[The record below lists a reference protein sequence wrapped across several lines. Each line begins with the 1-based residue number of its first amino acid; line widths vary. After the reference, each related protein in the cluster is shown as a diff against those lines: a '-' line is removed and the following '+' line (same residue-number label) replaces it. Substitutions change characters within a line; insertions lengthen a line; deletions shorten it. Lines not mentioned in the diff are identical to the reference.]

1 MNWERIVIATDRAP
15 AAVGPYSQAVRIGNL
30 VYTAG
35 QIPLDPA
42 TGKLVEGGI
51 ESQTRRALQNL
62 QAVLEAA
69 GTSLANV
76 VKTTV
81 FLQDMGDFGAMN
93 GVYAQ
98 FFSGRPPARSA
109 VEVAALP
116 LGAQVEIEAIA
127 LIP

>member
-1 MNWERIVIATDRAP
+1 MNRERIVVATDRAP

-35 QIPLDPA
+35 QIALDPA

-51 ESQTRRALQNL
+51 EAETRRALQNL

-69 GTSLANV
+69 GTSLVNV
-76 VKTTV
+76 IKTTV

-93 GVYAQ
+93 GVYSQ
-98 FFSGRPPARSA
+98 FFNVSPPARSA
-109 VEVAALP
+109 VQVAALP

-127 LIP
+127 SVE